1 MASSRFP
8 GKPLKH
14 LLGMPLIG
22 HCYYRTSMV
31 FGPSKTFVATCDHKI
46 ANYVK
51 SIKGQVIMTSPK
63 HQRATDRVAESF
75 SIISKKIDFKVDVV
89 VMVQGDEPLI
99 PPYAIKKVLAKF
111 HDPLINIA
119 NITSPLQTEKSFA
132 DSNNVKVVFDF
143 QENALYFSREAIPSP
158 WRGWKNL
165 PKFMQTGVI
174 AFRPYK
180 LTAFLHMPKTPLEKI
195 ESVDMNRLLEN
206 GEKIRMV
213 PIKEVTIGVD
223 NKNDLKNAEKLLK
236 KDPTWKKYSR
246 K

>member
-119 NITSPLQTEKSFA
+119 NIA
-132 DSNNVKVVFDF
+132 YSNVVQNSLLDLVLILIEF
-143 QENALYFSREAIPSP
+143 NAII
-158 WRGWKNL
+158 
-165 PKFMQTGVI
+165 I
-174 AFRPYK
+174 ASNPININTNSGK
-180 LTAFLHMPKTPLEKI
+180 LF
-195 ESVDMNRLLEN
+195 
-206 GEKIRMV
+206 
-213 PIKEVTIGVD
+213 
-223 NKNDLKNAEKLLK
+223 
-236 KDPTWKKYSR
+236 
-246 K
+246 